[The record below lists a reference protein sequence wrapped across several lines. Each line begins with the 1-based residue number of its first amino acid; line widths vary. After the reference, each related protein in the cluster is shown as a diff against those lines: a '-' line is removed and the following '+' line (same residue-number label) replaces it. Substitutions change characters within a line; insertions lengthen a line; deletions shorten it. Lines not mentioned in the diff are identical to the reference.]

1 MIFTHIAA
9 LLSYLALICGALLC
23 ANGFFGSSDPLEHF
37 VTNPAISA
45 LSTAVDG
52 RSIGV
57 GSLVSGIVL
66 IVVGA
71 FIGTLAQISY
81 NTR

>member
-1 MIFTHIAA
+1 
-9 LLSYLALICGALLC
+9 
-23 ANGFFGSSDPLEHF
+23 HF